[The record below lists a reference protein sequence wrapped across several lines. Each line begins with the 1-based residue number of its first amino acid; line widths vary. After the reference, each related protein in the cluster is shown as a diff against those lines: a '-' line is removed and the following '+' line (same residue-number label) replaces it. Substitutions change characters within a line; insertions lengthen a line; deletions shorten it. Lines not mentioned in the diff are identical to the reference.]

1 MRVVRIWMRLIQ
13 MSTCFLRESKIIH
26 IFECLLH
33 SKKNRSWDNLGR
45 ADASHPNFRP
55 HPSQFHLEKIQDW
68 TVGNAHRIVCPDA
81 LDCCTRQDVC
91 VSLAYTHTH
100 TQMYVSL
107 LHIHTHTRR
116 CMCLSDIYTH
126 THADVCVSLTYTHT
140 HTQMYVSLL
149 RIHTHARV
157 QTCEHVLAS
166 TDTHCTP
173 THMHRIVWC
182 DLLECCTRRD
192 VSLSHTHTRAH
203 MQTYAHAL
211 SS

>member
-45 ADASHPNFRP
+45 ADASHPNFRL

-91 VSLAYTHTH
+91 VSLA
-100 TQMYVSL
+100 
-107 LHIHTHTRR
+107 
-116 CMCLSDIYTH
+116 
-126 THADVCVSLTYTHT
+126 YTHT